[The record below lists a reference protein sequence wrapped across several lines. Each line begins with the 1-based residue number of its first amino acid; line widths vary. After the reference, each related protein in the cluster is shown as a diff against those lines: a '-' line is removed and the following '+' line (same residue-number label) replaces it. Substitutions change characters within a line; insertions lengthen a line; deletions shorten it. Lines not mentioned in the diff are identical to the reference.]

1 LYAPGGTFHNHYFEA
16 GVVIEVRVRCRNDE
30 FVMIVLDIGQ
40 LFRQQPRVMIVD
52 ESDAA
57 DDRLLWGFR

>member
-1 LYAPGGTFHNHYFEA
+1 M
-16 GVVIEVRVRCRNDE
+16 IEVRVRCRNDE
-30 FVMIVLDIGQ
+30 FVMIVPDIGQ

-57 DDRLLWGFR
+57 TTGSSGFP